1 MHGIEMS
8 QEMTASARRNLRKLL
23 HAAKT
28 IDVRVAKNAE
38 LSPEGDIAG
47 TGLTQLKL
55 KSTPLAK
62 LIDEHRLPAEAITA
76 SDEICTAFH
85 ALAAR
90 LMVRSASIEKIDGR
104 GRGGLPWS
112 VQVVKAVENYHKFA
126 NHWSARAKLGDPT
139 LEIIISAVI
148 DERQIRTIA
157 EDLSF
162 GHNRVRRALIAGLQ
176 DYAARAGFVTGGLAT
191 RWQAE
196 AEAVFPVIEASL
208 RISEA
213 KIRIAETKL
222 QEAVAAA
229 KEPATDLE

>member
-1 MHGIEMS
+1 MHGNAMS

-38 LSPEGDIAG
+38 LNEDGDIAG

-62 LIDEHRLPAEAITA
+62 LIDERRLPAEAITA
-76 SDEICTAFH
+76 ADEICTAFH
-85 ALAAR
+85 ALASR
-90 LMVRSASIEKIDGR
+90 MMVRSASIEKIDGR

-112 VQVVKAVENYHKFA
+112 VQTIRSVENYQRFA
-126 NHWSARAKLGDPT
+126 KYWSARANLGDPT
-139 LEIIISAVI
+139 LGIVISAVI
-148 DERQIRTIA
+148 DERQVRTIA

-176 DYAARAGFVTGGLAT
+176 DYAARSGFVTGGLAT
-191 RWQAE
+191 RWQEDAE
-196 AEAVFPVIEASL
+196 KVFPVIEAPL
-208 RISEA
+208 RIAAA
-213 KIRIAETKL
+213 KLR
-222 QEAVAAA
+222 QAVAAA
-229 KEPATDLE
+229 K